1 MAFQDVINCSPMR
14 CCICCLLMY
23 VLFLGTDV
31 MVRCLKLLKEFK
43 RKMEDDHDDDD
54 DEEVIS
60 KGVPPVD
67 IVFERDMLTQTYEL
81 SESCSQPLLEV
92 MSPRV
97 GKVFPMREMG
107 LQHVKPRRL
116 QASPHALALNQVQ
129 GGALLLP
136 RYVALTRSLS
146 LASLS
151 GKMWYV
157 TTEFSRDAP
166 VD

>member
-14 CCICCLLMY
+14 SCVCCLL
-23 VLFLGTDV
+23 FPGTDV

-81 SESCSQPLLEV
+81 SESCSQPLPEV
-92 MSPRV
+92 MNPGV
-97 GKVFPMREMG
+97 VKVLPMREM
-107 LQHVKPRRL
+107 
-116 QASPHALALNQVQ
+116 SSS
-129 GGALLLP
+129 
-136 RYVALTRSLS
+136 T
-146 LASLS
+146 
-151 GKMWYV
+151 
-157 TTEFSRDAP
+157 
-166 VD
+166 

>member
-1 MAFQDVINCSPMR
+1 M
-14 CCICCLLMY
+14 LMY
-23 VLFLGTDV
+23 ALFLGTDV

-81 SESCSQPLLEV
+81 SESRSQPLPEA

-97 GKVFPMREMG
+97 GKV
-107 LQHVKPRRL
+107 
-116 QASPHALALNQVQ
+116 SP
-129 GGALLLP
+129 
-136 RYVALTRSLS
+136 
-146 LASLS
+146 
-151 GKMWYV
+151 
-157 TTEFSRDAP
+157 
-166 VD
+166 